1 MNYDISDKM
10 VAMKPSAIREIFKS
24 LTDPEIISLAAGN
37 PANEA
42 FPVEQINRIAD
53 GILAKEGAFSLQYG
67 ITEGYTPLREKMKK
81 RIAEK
86 YAIGRDSDELII
98 TSGAQQGIDLT
109 AKVLCNEGDVVLC
122 EEPSFIGALNA
133 FRANGARLRGIPM
146 QEDGL
151 DLEALETALKEE
163 KHAKLLYLIPTFQN
177 PSGIT
182 TSLAKRQ
189 KIYQLAKRYGIII
202 LEDNPYGELRFAG
215 EHVPTIKSMDEDGI
229 VMYSGSFSKIL
240 SPGIR
245 VGFLCGPSELIAK
258 VVVAKQVN
266 DVHTNL
272 FFQMVAD
279 HYIEQYD
286 LDAHIAAITKLYQKR
301 AEDMLAA
308 IDRYFDPRVKST
320 RPEGGFFLW
329 VTLPDELDML
339 SYVKA
344 AGEHK
349 VAVVPGNTFMC
360 DESAPCHA
368 IRLNFS
374 MPTSEQIESA
384 VHILGDLQKQ
394 MLG

>member
-240 SPGIR
+240 SPGMR